1 MKIKT
6 SRTSPK
12 HENNEFSSF
21 TSDGEGVVKIILEV
35 TPAHFGEDELVKE
48 LCLRGNIDESNKI
61 DLLQTMEVST
71 ELNDYFEEF
80 NGSIDK
86 MSMKD
91 HLKFEHLMQIF
102 SKYSLE
108 EIELKLPN

>member
-21 TSDGEGVVKIILEV
+21 TSDGEGVVKITLEV
-35 TPAHFGEDELVKE
+35 MTDHFTTDELVIE
-48 LCLRGNIDESNKI
+48 LCSRNIDPVQQI
-61 DLLQTMEVST
+61 DLLNAMEVST

-108 EIELKLPN
+108 EIESKLPL